1 MSSSESLDEMIERCN
16 REYLPFLKEYA
27 YRFVDNDSDAM
38 DLIQYAFVRLL
49 IKRKKIPE
57 LRFKYFKGLIQ
68 FLKNDI
74 RWRALTESKE
84 RSRFSDVA
92 SYKSGI
98 FARSKWRADDGDVRV
113 FIDQVCSRRS
123 DRFSRI
129 AQLKFLDGYR
139 NMEIASELNCSK
151 NAIDTAVSRS
161 RSMIKKEI
169 LIG

>member
-1 MSSSESLDEMIERCN
+1 MIERCN
-16 REYLPFLKEYA
+16 RDYLPFLKEYA

-49 IKRKKIPE
+49 IKRKKIPD
-57 LRFKYFKGLIQ
+57 LRFKYLKGLIQ
-68 FLKNDI
+68 FLKKDI
-74 RWRALTESKE
+74 RWRALTESKKRGRLSE
-84 RSRFSDVA
+84 VV

-98 FARSKWRADDGDVRV
+98 LSRSKWRADDGDVRV
-113 FIDQVCSRRS
+113 FIDQVCSKRS

-129 AQLKFLDGYR
+129 AQLRFLDGFR

-151 NAIDTAVSRS
+151 NAIDTVVSRS

-169 LIG
+169 LID